1 MIEDAVEEAQ
11 FDAVK
16 PLNSILAQGDGA
28 QLYLLKTIA
37 ISDELKLD
45 TFNSVL
51 NRYLSLFQADIKTI
65 GVKYPDMA
73 DDLKFYEKMLK
84 NAIVGTDGLFQQHIA
99 YVTLDRRSNLLLTN
113 VATYMSETVDGIDQ
127 TISQVRSLS
136 TNANKSAEQTFL
148 QSMTINIVLS
158 AISILIAIIITIT
171 TTRALK
177 VPLNIIISALRQLAE
192 GDLTNQIDQKFNSE
206 MGLVTDDINNLNEQL
221 NSLIGE
227 IQKSAVTIN
236 NEATQSLA
244 MSVQV
249 NTSARLQKEQSDNIA
264 SAVTEMEVAVQEVA
278 SHAAHASTSVSTLKD
293 TAQMNMDNMK
303 LNVNFATN
311 LKASLVVASG
321 VIQQL
326 SSESHQIGKILNVIQ
341 GISEQTN
348 LLALNAAIEA
358 ARAGEQGL
366 GFAVVANEVRT
377 LATRTQKSANE
388 IRTMIGSLQSKAT
401 QAVKLV
407 KDNLEN
413 SDQSVMQ
420 STQAHTS
427 LSEMLQSL
435 IEVDDVSRSIAAASE
450 EQSAVVREVA
460 ENIVNISVMTDDI
473 AKSAEMSA
481 ESSKS
486 LSKLST
492 EQTELIS
499 HFKIK

>member
-1 MIEDAVEEAQ
+1 MH
-11 FDAVK
+11 
-16 PLNSILAQGDGA
+16 
-28 QLYLLKTIA
+28 LLFESK
-37 ISDELKLD
+37 
-45 TFNSVL
+45 
-51 NRYLSLFQADIKTI
+51 
-65 GVKYPDMA
+65 
-73 DDLKFYEKMLK
+73 
-84 NAIVGTDGLFQQHIA
+84 
-99 YVTLDRRSNLLLTN
+99 
-113 VATYMSETVDGIDQ
+113 
-127 TISQVRSLS
+127 
-136 TNANKSAEQTFL
+136 
-148 QSMTINIVLS
+148 
-158 AISILIAIIITIT
+158 
-171 TTRALK
+171 
-177 VPLNIIISALRQLAE
+177 
-192 GDLTNQIDQKFNSE
+192 
-206 MGLVTDDINNLNEQL
+206 DDINNLNEQL

-244 MSVQV
+244 MSDQA

-311 LKASLVVASG
+311 LKASLVAASE

-326 SSESHQIGKILNVIQ
+326 SSESHQIGEILNVIQ

-358 ARAGEQGL
+358 ARAGEQGR
-366 GFAVVANEVRT
+366 GFAVVADEVRT

-401 QAVKLV
+401 QAVTLV